1 MKFLSTKFW
10 FLVCYAATQ
19 LATQLKQRC
28 LQLVCS
34 NKEARKRLT
43 ESNCTSAMDLVQKL
57 PNFVR
62 YLLHCCSLP
71 TSTSNPYSRG
81 TSQQMVPGSSTKG
94 TRPVWPNFPN
104 NNRGHPHSWQ
114 QITDKRTEMTK
125 TFFLDHI
132 CVRTCRMR
140 GNCGYI
146 VCMLEGRT
154 GTRVYTTIRVCQRT
168 GVVSSLA
175 V

>member
-1 MKFLSTKFW
+1 VKFLSTKFW

-43 ESNCTSAMDLVQKL
+43 ESNCTSAM
-57 PNFVR
+57 
-62 YLLHCCSLP
+62 
-71 TSTSNPYSRG
+71 TSYKSCRILSVT
-81 TSQQMVPGSSTKG
+81 SSTVVRFQRVLQTHILEGLPSKWYQVHQQRG